1 LAKPLSYRDV
11 VKILK
16 AHDPRFEFFVNRGK
30 GSERMIYH
38 PDVNGRPASHPVKH
52 HGDGTELRQ
61 GVLSSL
67 IRRFA
72 LPRNIFS

>member
-1 LAKPLSYRDV
+1 
-11 VKILK
+11 
-16 AHDPRFEFFVNRGK
+16 
-30 GSERMIYH
+30 MIYH
-38 PDVNGRPASHPVKH
+38 PDINGRPASHPVKC
-52 HGDGTELRQ
+52 HGASTELRR

>member
-1 LAKPLSYRDV
+1 MAKPKTFRDV
-11 VKILK
+11 VRILK
-16 AHDPRFEFFVNRGK
+16 KHDSRFEFFVDRAK

-38 PDVNGRPASHPVKH
+38 PDVNGRPASHPVKY
-52 HGDGTELRQ
+52 HGEGTELRK

-67 IRRFA
+67 IRRFS